1 MILLYKQ
8 IDKKDKTID
17 EQRKHI
23 SGDKDSLTPYVDKL
37 KKSEYENA

>member
-1 MILLYKQ
+1 MTILYNQ

-23 SGDKDSLTPYVDKL
+23 SGDTDTLTPYVDKL